1 MNESKCLLT
10 MKGISKR
17 FGAVTALHGVDLDLF
32 PQEVLGL
39 VGDNGAGKSTLIKV
53 LSGVFSPDEGE
64 ILLDGERVQM
74 KSPHEA
80 RDLGIETV
88 YQDLAL
94 LDSLDVSKNLFIG
107 REPRKGLIG
116 GFLKVFYDW
125 KEMQRR
131 SQAVLS
137 ELGIEVPSVTTEV
150 RNLSGGQRQAI
161 AVGRAAFW
169 GVKIVV
175 LDEPTAALGVNETA
189 KVLAL
194 VRRLK
199 ERGIAT
205 IMISHNLEH
214 VLQVSDRVLVLRR
227 GRNVAIRETR
237 STTGD
242 EIVRLITGSDP
253 GKNGEC

>member
-1 MNESKCLLT
+1 MNDGMPLLT
-10 MKGISKR
+10 MKSISKR
-17 FGAVTALHGVDLDLF
+17 FGAVTALHGVCLDLF
-32 PQEVLGL
+32 PHEVLGL

-53 LSGVFSPDEGE
+53 LSGVFPPDEGE
-64 ILLDGERVQM
+64 ILLDGKNVQM
-74 KSPHEA
+74 RSPHEA

-88 YQDLAL
+88 YQDLSL

-107 REPRKGLIG
+107 REPRRGIVG
-116 GFLKVFYDW
+116 DFLKVFYDW

-137 ELGIEVPSVTTEV
+137 ELGIEIPSVTTEV

-175 LDEPTAALGVNETA
+175 LDEPTAALGVAETA

-205 IMISHNLEH
+205 IIISHNLEH
-214 VLQVSDRVLVLRR
+214 VFQVSDRVLVLRR
-227 GRNVAIRETR
+227 GKKVAVRETK
-237 STTGD
+237 STSAD
-242 EIVRLITGSDP
+242 EIVKLITGSELM
-253 GKNGEC
+253 KNGA